1 MGAVTNKVDTYIVNN
16 LEEKV
21 DKNVK
26 TLNRDINMSKKK
38 IERLQRKTVSLE
50 RNQQSG
56 DEEDGGNTNQ
66 HSGKA
71 LQDKKMSFDLYNNS
85 KTRQLIPKLP
95 FMKAGNRIASF
106 G

>member
-1 MGAVTNKVDTYIVNN
+1 MGAVTNKVDKYEVTN

-50 RNQQSG
+50 KNQQSG
-56 DEEDGGNTNQ
+56 DEDDANTNQ

-71 LQDKKMSFDLYNNS
+71 LHDKKMSFDLHNNS
-85 KTRQLIPKLP
+85 KTR
-95 FMKAGNRIASF
+95 
-106 G
+106 